1 MAVSL
6 MATLTAM
13 GACALLA
20 AGGIQTLRRRPVG
33 RWLIAAG
40 CGASLLMVVVSGLFV
55 LWATAGAFFVIS
67 PLAILSGALTLLF
80 SIVTV
85 VLALVPSTAAW
96 LRSGG

>member
-1 MAVSL
+1 
-6 MATLTAM
+6 
-13 GACALLA
+13 
-20 AGGIQTLRRRPVG
+20 
-33 RWLIAAG
+33 
-40 CGASLLMVVVSGLFV
+40 MVVVSGLFV